1 MNDPKTIPCDRRI
14 IDGRFRKADEFFEAA
29 ETIREFA
36 GEEAEIGDA
45 YVTLCVHSGIP
56 AADVICCVAL
66 GKHARGQDHLEAVAL
81 LGTVRPEGTRLGQA
95 LSALLGMKHRVG
107 YGAEPVNADQRKRAR
122 RNAERL
128 LRVARDRR
136 VGL

>member
-1 MNDPKTIPCDRRI
+1 MNHPKTIPCDRRT
-14 IDGRFRKADEFFEAA
+14 IDGRFRKADQFLEAA

-45 YVTLCVHSGIP
+45 YVTLCIHSGIA

-81 LGTVRPEGTRLGQA
+81 LGTVRPDGQRLGQA
-95 LSALLGMKHRVG
+95 LSALLGMKHRAG
-107 YGAEPVNADQRKRAR
+107 YAAEPVNADQRKRAW

-128 LRVARDRR
+128 LSVARERR
-136 VGL
+136 VGM